1 MQNWEIEVHRLII
14 GNIQESI
21 IKEIIVMFKD
31 NSQHVNASF
40 SCC

>member
-21 IKEIIVMFKD
+21 IKEIITMFKD
-31 NSQHVNASF
+31 NSQHVNTSF